1 VAGNPRRWHAKVT
14 FIVDLLEADSIED
27 AEIYINYLIHSVTGG
42 ELDYDPLII
51 TEIKELP

>member
-1 VAGNPRRWHAKVT
+1 MAGNPRRWHAKVT